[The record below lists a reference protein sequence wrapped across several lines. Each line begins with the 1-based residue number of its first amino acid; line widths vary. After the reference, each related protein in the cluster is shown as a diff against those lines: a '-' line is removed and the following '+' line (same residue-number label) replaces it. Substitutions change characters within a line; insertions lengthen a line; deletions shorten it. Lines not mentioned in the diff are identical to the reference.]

1 MSAVLLHV
9 RPIIIAVSIVA
20 LIALIFAIRLFNA
33 RDRIPRGYEPY
44 YDAWRCKRCG
54 AFVQDEWDLEPHRLS
69 HLVHSEVADRGLKVT
84 HRRAVRGTKA
94 PVLETVRARGAV
106 GDGGSDSR

>member
-9 RPIIIAVSIVA
+9 RPIIIAVSIIA

-54 AFVQDEWDLEPHRLS
+54 ALVQDEWELEPHRLS
-69 HLVHSEVADRGLKVT
+69 HVSSPRSSPEPAANT
-84 HRRAVRGTKA
+84 APSSN
-94 PVLETVRARGAV
+94 PVLRM
-106 GDGGSDSR
+106 SHS